1 MISDMMSLITE
12 KGGSRTDS
20 ERILTDTGLTE
31 TELIFKENVRKL
43 RKKTGRTIVETAE
56 DLGLKYGKDCLIESM
71 TPVNVKF
78 ETMERISNHYGIPV
92 SDLFKL

>member
-1 MISDMMSLITE
+1 MMSLITE

-43 RKKTGRTIVETAE
+43 RK
-56 DLGLKYGKDCLIESM
+56 
-71 TPVNVKF
+71 
-78 ETMERISNHYGIPV
+78 
-92 SDLFKL
+92 